1 MHVGRA
7 SPLLVVFGQRTSSIE
22 SAQQKLI
29 AIQHSLPLSMSTS
42 QTSSRITSNRKER
55 LWVSRRSMSN
65 EVTLVAAPVAMDEIW
80 WKFYLVL
87 ICTSVVYIVVYI
99 SCESSHTG
107 WMVKTELLTIFV
119 GSQKRGQEH

>member
-7 SPLLVVFGQRTSSIE
+7 SPLLVVFGQRSSSIE
-22 SAQQKLI
+22 SAQQKLL

-42 QTSSRITSNRKER
+42 QTSSRIDRKQW
-55 LWVSRRSMSN
+55 LWVSRRSTSN
-65 EVTLVAAPVAMDEIW
+65 EVTLVAAPVAMDEVG

-99 SCESSHTG
+99 SCESSRTG

-119 GSQKRGQEH
+119 GSQNRRQVH